1 MGEENTIPLNN
12 ELLTVAKIS
21 DLESISTNYSL
32 TDIAA
37 VLITN
42 DSDINSMF
50 DRDLIRLTNIVSIMN
65 FFRDT
70 ELVTDDFKQHASRV
84 VDILNLFKDGV
95 SLSDTNISTLKSSL
109 GFIYAELVDF
119 GQKSISLQKS
129 ITFSL
134 VDKELEDALF
144 KVSSQPYANIARLNS
159 LLYRNTNSLIYI
171 DKIMSLMVFNINR
184 EISKLDVMIDMCKVT
199 KAHSIFSLVSTA
211 SVLRDDNR
219 VYIKSFIDNKF
230 IDSTCMDTTKLNY
243 VDTTISDS
251 ELLNTINTIRE
262 NIKVTYSTLK
272 LNKILDMFNF
282 DLNNLYDNTSVTLFS
297 NAEFKESLFKIKYD
311 MDILTE
317 LICSITDSINDSVD
331 KLRKSIPISS
341 NEIDN
346 IDTI

>member
-199 KAHSIFSLVSTA
+199 KAHSTFSLVSTA
-211 SVLRDDNR
+211 SLLRHDNR

-243 VDTTISDS
+243 VDTTISDL

-346 IDTI
+346 IDAI